1 HLNRVLALNPGH
13 IVVGLEGSQVLVMVV
28 VRIPAPVIEHTVS
41 IGADCR
47 PAVHAERVRKSQLSR
62 PIGAVTQCSIMSRR
76 AMSRELQLVKECGL
90 EHVIP
95 ADVLRLDFG
104 VLLRSATTVCAAG
117 WRIAVLAT
125 IERMKVRGIRISPRD
140 TVLLGKSLVDLDR
153 KGVLVRDV

>member
-1 HLNRVLALNPGH
+1 
-13 IVVGLEGSQVLVMVV
+13 
-28 VRIPAPVIEHTVS
+28 
-41 IGADCR
+41 
-47 PAVHAERVRKSQLSR
+47 
-62 PIGAVTQCSIMSRR
+62 MSRR

-117 WRIAVLAT
+117 WGIAILAT

-153 KGVLVRDV
+153 KGVLVRDVGVVSLEILRNPRVEITADIRRGCNALHDFGNRVEALDGI